1 MKNPLLFLKARYR
14 RLRHWWLQRLARKL
28 PPGNY
33 TATKDDGETL
43 FFQVV
48 CRKCMA
54 KLMLAGKVTRGKKH
68 KLTERKN
75 CGVCGDRKNVLFSY
89 LFKKD
94 GTVKRATV

>member
-1 MKNPLLFLKARYR
+1 
-14 RLRHWWLQRLARKL
+14 
-28 PPGNY
+28 
-33 TATKDDGETL
+33 
-43 FFQVV
+43 
-48 CRKCMA
+48 MA